1 MCASRFRIFSMKP
14 TKGMIPPSSHQLFVM
29 KLLPKE
35 VKTYRHIL
43 KMKLNAADK
52 HAEVLVHAGM

>member
-1 MCASRFRIFSMKP
+1 MKP

-52 HAEVLVHAGM
+52 HAEVLVHAGMW